1 MIGRAGVGFGKE
13 GKSGSAF
20 VKVDA
25 LREFT
30 NQFKAHYTSN
40 DGGEA
45 SSRINMKDTWGEIT
59 VGGTY
64 NFKRMFMAFA
74 QAKRSFAA
82 DIKQDYR
89 FDAGIRII
97 F

>member
-1 MIGRAGVGFGKE
+1 MARKE
-13 GKSGSAF
+13 KSGSAF

-89 FDAGIRII
+89 F
-97 F
+97 